1 MSDQPKPFVCPCHG
15 YRYQSRECC
24 LHIDESQPKPTGEW
38 TADSDGVLL
47 PMHRFVGQYA
57 KEIADAHNAALAQAK
72 EGK

>member
-1 MSDQPKPFVCPCHG
+1 MSTKKDWKPLCYDPLCEIHNPQP
-15 YRYQSRECC
+15 
-24 LHIDESQPKPTGEW
+24 SQPKPEVW